1 MNKLAF
7 LLVFLA
13 ILVVGG
19 AVAFLALEVE
29 EPDLVLP
36 YIMTRIKI
44 AIARPDRITDIPLLY
59 FHSFIRRDYERWLQY
74 TTTRYEGILLE
85 AFNRLEPDT
94 FPEKEILI
102 DYDVLEVV
110 EIDDVLCSVIVRTV
124 SKSWFKGE
132 AAIDTTIWNFYL
144 TKNGNWW
151 LIDHVSIADTTYG
164 N

>member
-1 MNKLAF
+1 
-7 LLVFLA
+7 
-13 ILVVGG
+13 
-19 AVAFLALEVE
+19 
-29 EPDLVLP
+29 
-36 YIMTRIKI
+36 
-44 AIARPDRITDIPLLY
+44 
-59 FHSFIRRDYERWLQY
+59 ERWLQY

-110 EIDDVLCSVIVRTV
+110 EIDDVLRSVIVRTV

-132 AAIDTTIWNFYL
+132 ATIDTTIWNFYL
-144 TKNGNWW
+144 TKNGNWC
-151 LIDHVSIADTTYG
+151 LIDHVSIADTTYR